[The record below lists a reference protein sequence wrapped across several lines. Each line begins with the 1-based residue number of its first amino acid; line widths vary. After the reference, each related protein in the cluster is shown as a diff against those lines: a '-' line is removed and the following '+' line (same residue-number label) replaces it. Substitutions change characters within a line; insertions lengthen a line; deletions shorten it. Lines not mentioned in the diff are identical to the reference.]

1 MLQKELIHGDRRAD
15 RRYLFE
21 MALRF
26 TYQSRG
32 ETLAGTGVTVD
43 LSSGGI
49 RFSTETPP
57 PAGIAVEVRVTWP
70 FLLQN
75 VCPME
80 LVVHGRM
87 VRSDPACCVV
97 SMLRHEFRTCG
108 ARSFDALDVTPAKC
122 NVVG

>member
-1 MLQKELIHGDRRAD
+1 MPQTELIHGDRRAD

-26 TYQSRG
+26 SYRHRG
-32 ETLAGTGVTVD
+32 ENFAGTGSTVD

-49 RFSTETPP
+49 RFFTETPP
-57 PAGIAVEVRVTWP
+57 PAGIDIELRVTWP

-80 LVVHGRM
+80 LVVRGKM
-87 VRSDPACCVV
+87 VRSEPAFCVV
-97 SMLRHEFRTCG
+97 AMQRHEFRTCG
-108 ARSFDALDVTPAKC
+108 ARSFDAVDLMPAKF

>member
-1 MLQKELIHGDRRAD
+1 MPQTELIHGDRRAD
-15 RRYLFE
+15 RRYPFE

-26 TYQSRG
+26 SYTYRG
-32 ETLAGTGVTVD
+32 QAYAGTGATVD

-49 RFSTETPP
+49 RFLTETPP
-57 PAGIAVEVRVTWP
+57 PAGIDIEVRVTWP

-80 LVVHGRM
+80 LVVHGKM

-97 SMLRHEFRTCG
+97 SMQRHEFRTCG
-108 ARSFDALDVTPAKC
+108 ARSFDAVDVLPAKY